1 MVLADLQ
8 KNSLIIN
15 CSTCGSEL
23 EIKLT
28 TSIKE
33 QTIRCGNCNSNYS
46 FKNGYLNLL
55 PPVIRKEIC
64 KKGMLTRKI
73 KDHFHIENLTKNEH
87 DLIKGIIASKNM
99 AKQYFK
105 NVVHPME
112 ASWSARAYER
122 YEDLMITNY
131 LDSLLDDKKVTFV
144 DAGSGPGRYLI
155 LLGSKMI
162 QDSCKDLKKNPETAK
177 LYQFDKKYANNLQ
190 YVVGIDY
197 SEEMISYSTKLL
209 KKYGLGQLL
218 NKKIFPVVGVAQNFH
233 FNPRLLVDTHKV
245 VVCTFQTLGNQE
257 NVDLQV
263 EMLKSMK
270 NLATPHGTLII
281 SVFNKKLFKDFGLQK
296 FYGREVRRT
305 VGEIINTKDDI
316 ENAVLRTSKGVYS
329 KWFSKKDL
337 DSLLLKSGISKFKIM
352 DESNIEPIS
361 GFEEYLDIDEQKNQ
375 VFPRA
380 IIAIAEI

>member
-1 MVLADLQ
+1 MLPNIQ
-8 KNSLIIN
+8 KNLLIVS
-15 CSTCGSEL
+15 CSICGSEL
-23 EIKLT
+23 EIKPK

-33 QTIRCGNCNSNYS
+33 QTIQCSNCNSTYS

-64 KKGMLTRKI
+64 KKGIFARKI
-73 KDHFHIENLTKNEH
+73 KNHFHIENLSKDEY
-87 DLIKGIIASKNM
+87 DLIKGIIASKYM
-99 AKQYFK
+99 ARQYFK
-105 NVVHPME
+105 NVVHPTE
-112 ASWSARAYER
+112 AAWSARAYER
-122 YEDLMITNY
+122 YEDLLITNY
-131 LDSLLDDKKVTFV
+131 LDSLLNEKKVAFV

-155 LLGSKMI
+155 LLGSKMM
-162 QDSCKDLKKNPETAK
+162 QDSCKDLKKNPETAR

-209 KKYGLGQLL
+209 KKFGLGQLL
-218 NKKIFPVVGVAQNFH
+218 NKKIFPIVGVAQNFH
-233 FNPRLLVDTHKV
+233 FNPQLLQDTHKV

-257 NVDLQV
+257 NMDLQV
-263 EMLKSMK
+263 AMLKSMK
-270 NLATPHGTLII
+270 DLATPHGTLII

-305 VGEIINTKDDI
+305 VGEIIATKDDV

-337 DSLLLKSGISKFKIM
+337 ESLLLKAGISKFKIM
-352 DESNIEPIS
+352 NEDAIDPIS
-361 GFEEYLDIDEQKNQ
+361 GFEEYLDTDEQKNE

-380 IIAIAEI
+380 IIAIAKI